1 MKRSLNAFVSPLLK
15 SDSRSFSV
23 FVFCM
28 SESKMGCSKVY
39 HSLDVIFL
47 FNYGG
52 KCREKCELV
61 LDVWK

>member
-39 HSLDVIFL
+39 HSLDVIFYL
-47 FNYGG
+47 IMEANVG
-52 KCREKCELV
+52 KNAN
-61 LDVWK
+61 